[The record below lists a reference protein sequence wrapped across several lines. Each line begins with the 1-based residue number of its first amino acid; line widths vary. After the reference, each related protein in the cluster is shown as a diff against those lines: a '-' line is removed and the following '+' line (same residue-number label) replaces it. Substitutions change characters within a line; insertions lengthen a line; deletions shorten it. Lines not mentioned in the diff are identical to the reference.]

1 MNKQVFY
8 CVCVYEN
15 EFFHFKCAYK
25 IHCSLKN
32 ILLGDYCNPSK
43 KIFVRLCSQSVRH
56 LASSNKEKTKEKRF
70 WTLLSLAKTSSSSY
84 HKKQAIVNCFSL
96 SFENIFSTELA
107 NITLRANFNKEQ
119 KHFIQYMSFYILELL
134 ADINSQFYWSKNH
147 IPFHP
152 SKNRPK
158 YQYSQKVWDISYHL
172 YCWFLCLSL

>member
-8 CVCVYEN
+8 CGCVYEN

-32 ILLGDYCNPSK
+32 ILLGDYCNPTK

-70 WTLLSLAKTSSSSY
+70 WTLLSLAKNSSSSY

-107 NITLRANFNKEQ
+107 NIILRYNILIQ
-119 KHFIQYMSFYILELL
+119 STHTFIVLVYYLRVV
-134 ADINSQFYWSKNH
+134 Y
-147 IPFHP
+147 
-152 SKNRPK
+152 
-158 YQYSQKVWDISYHL
+158 
-172 YCWFLCLSL
+172 FLSPM